1 MEKAVKVKVKSEL
14 NELNAKIVKLDEFIR
29 KSTFKK
35 LSTENQKLL
44 KEQRTVMEKYADILI
59 KRLKIN

>member
-1 MEKAVKVKVKSEL
+1 MEKAVKVRVKSEL